1 MIKARIHFRGGQGVV
16 TGPTVQFGKT
26 SLAVGP
32 PLSSA
37 LTPRGAGRAIL
48 SRQAGEPIGA
58 FVNLRIDA
66 GGEAPLEGRR
76 MGGIAVNR
84 VWQRG
89 RQQRRLG
96 RIEVARALMEVAARR
111 SLDSVEPVAPFGDV
125 EINLERARF

>member
-1 MIKARIHFRGGQGVV
+1 MLKARIHFRGGQGVV
-16 TGPTVQFGKT
+16 AGPTVQFGKT
-26 SLAVGP
+26 SLA
-32 PLSSA
+32 LASA
-37 LTPRGAGRAIL
+37 LTPRGAGRATL
-48 SRQAGEPIGA
+48 SRQAVEPIGA
-58 FVNLRIDA
+58 FVNLRIEA
-66 GGEAPLEGRR
+66 RSEAPLEGRR

-89 RQQRRLG
+89 RQQRPLG